1 MVVPIIREEK
11 PRKNNSQGK
20 LYKKIDSYNSN
31 GAMSQK
37 FRHVCSLSYIF
48 SRVGL
53 TKPFRSIRV
62 VWIAS

>member
-37 FRHVCSLSYIF
+37 FRHV
-48 SRVGL
+48 
-53 TKPFRSIRV
+53 
-62 VWIAS
+62 